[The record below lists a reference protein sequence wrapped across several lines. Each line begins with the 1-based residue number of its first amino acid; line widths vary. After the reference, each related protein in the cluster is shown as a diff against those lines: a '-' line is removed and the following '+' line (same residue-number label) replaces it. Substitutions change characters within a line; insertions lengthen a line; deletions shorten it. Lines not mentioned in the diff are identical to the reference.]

1 MFGIRPISFFGHL
14 SYSHVQFI
22 KYDPMK
28 EENLFKSNT
37 KRSLNYFMQT
47 KNWWAPLLFILI
59 ISLAGVGMIG
69 FQTYNDAPP
78 MTGFQSTSGED
89 LINQTTLEDG
99 QMIFHKYALMEY
111 GSFFGDGAQ
120 RGPDYTAEALHE
132 MVLLMTEFRAKEF
145 ERKNSR
151 VPSDME
157 LKIIKENVKDEIK
170 DNKYDEEK
178 NIVILSE
185 AQTYA
190 LKGLREY
197 YLNVFIDS
205 NTEDSFP
212 PPGYITNREEI
223 KDLSDFFF
231 WGAWVCAVKRPG
243 SEFSYTHNWPFDP
256 DAGNNP
262 TSPVILWSVLGL
274 LAFVLACG
282 VVLYFIGQYNQ
293 LPNKFFKQGTSGF
306 LTFKQINNFT
316 PTKTQRASFKF
327 FFVAIVLFLIQVLS
341 GVVTLNEFVDFLGFA
356 GINISAE
363 VPITIT
369 RSWHLMLSLYWIS
382 TCWIASSIFIIPIMT
397 KKEMKGQLPLI
408 NLLFALLFI
417 LVAGSLSGM
426 VLGPLGL
433 LGDWWYLLG
442 HQGWEFVDFGKLY
455 QGLLMV
461 IFVLWAIVVYRGVRP
476 AFIKKQPWNLPNWI
490 MYSVIGIPVLFLSGF
505 VAQPETNF
513 VIADFW
519 RWMVIHMW
527 VEAFFEVFVT
537 VIVSYLMVLMGL
549 VSRQAAIRVVYIA
562 TLLFLGTGLLGI
574 SHNFYWN
581 AKPVA
586 TMALGSVFST
596 LQFVPL
602 ILLTVEAWRF
612 KNMPRLSINGQNGK
626 NGEQQNIADFAFPE
640 VFLFLV
646 AMNFWNFFGAG
657 VLGIIVNLPIMNFF
671 EHGTYLTINHAHA
684 ALMGVYGNI
693 SLAAMLFASKILLK
707 PDRWNRN
714 IVRTSFWSINAGL
727 MLMVILDLFPAG
739 AIQFKSVLDHGLWY
753 ARSNDF
759 ITGSAF
765 ESLTWMRGIGASIFL
780 FGGVIPLTWF
790 IVSRARS
797 LKKGRDSYAD
807 FEQRKT
813 KVSKSKVIAL
823 EKEDV
828 E

>member
-1 MFGIRPISFFGHL
+1 MN
-14 SYSHVQFI
+14 
-22 KYDPMK
+22 D
-28 EENLFKSNT
+28 ENLFHKGSQ
-37 KRSLNYFMQT
+37 RGLNYFMQT
-47 KNWWAPLLFILI
+47 KNWWGPLLFIFI

-78 MTGFQSTSGED
+78 MTGFQTMSGEN
-89 LINQTTLEDG
+89 LITKTTIEEG
-99 QMIFHKYALMEY
+99 QEVFHKYALMEY
-111 GSFFGDGAQ
+111 GSYFGDGAQ
-120 RGPDYTAEALHE
+120 RGPDYTAEALHQI
-132 MVLLMTEFRAKEF
+132 VLMMSDYRAREF
-145 ERKNSR
+145 EKENDRELSE
-151 VPSDME
+151 ME
-157 LKIIKENVKDEIK
+157 LKVIKENIKEEIK
-170 DNKYDEEK
+170 ENRYDEKE
-178 NIVILSE
+178 NIVMLTD
-185 AQTYA
+185 AQAYA
-190 LKGLREY
+190 LKGLRTY
-197 YLNVFIDS
+197 YTNIFIDA
-205 NTEDSFP
+205 NTDKSFP
-212 PPGYITNREEI
+212 PLGYISDRQEVSR
-223 KDLSDFFF
+223 LSDFFF

-243 SEFSYTHNWPFDP
+243 SEFSYTHNWPYDP
-256 DAGNNP
+256 EAGNNP

-282 VVLYFIGQYNQ
+282 IVLYFIGQYNQ
-293 LPNKFFKQGTSGF
+293 LPNKFFKQGVSGF
-306 LTFKQINNFT
+306 LTFDQINNFK
-316 PTKTQRASFKF
+316 PTKTQRASYKF
-327 FFVAIVLFLIQVLS
+327 FFVAILLFLIQVLS
-341 GVVTLNEFVDFLGFA
+341 GVVTLNEFIDFLGIV
-356 GINISAE
+356 GINISSE

-382 TCWIASSIFIIPIMT
+382 TCWIASSIFILPIMA
-397 KKEMKGQLPLI
+397 KREVKGQLRLV
-408 NLLFALLFI
+408 NVLFILLFI
-417 LVAGSLSGM
+417 MVGGSLLGM
-426 VLGPLGL
+426 VLGPKGL
-433 LGDWWYLLG
+433 LGEWWYWLG

-455 QGLLMV
+455 QVLLMI
-461 IFVLWAIVVYRGVRP
+461 IFILWGYIVYRGAKP
-476 AFIKKQPWNLPNWI
+476 AFIKGQPWNLPNWI
-490 MYSVIGIPVLFLSGF
+490 MYSVIGIPLFFISGF

-612 KNMPRLSINGQNGK
+612 KNLPRMSLKLNGK
-626 NGEQQNIADFAFPE
+626 GTSKQNIKEFAFPE
-640 VFLFLV
+640 VFLFLI

-671 EHGTYLTINHAHA
+671 EHGTYLTVNHAHA

-693 SLAAMLFASKILLK
+693 SLATMLFASKILLR
-707 PDRWNRN
+707 PERWNRN
-714 IVRTSFWSINAGL
+714 VIRLSFWSINVGL

-753 ARSNDF
+753 ARSNEF

-765 ESLTWMRGIGASIFL
+765 ESLTWLRGIGASIFL
-780 FGGVIPLTWF
+780 FGGVCPLTWF
-790 IVSRARS
+790 MVSRVRS
-797 LKKGRDSYAD
+797 LKKGKKTFVD
-807 FEQRKT
+807 FEKRK
-813 KVSKSKVIAL
+813 VEVI
-823 EKEDV
+823 KETIV
-828 E
+828 QES